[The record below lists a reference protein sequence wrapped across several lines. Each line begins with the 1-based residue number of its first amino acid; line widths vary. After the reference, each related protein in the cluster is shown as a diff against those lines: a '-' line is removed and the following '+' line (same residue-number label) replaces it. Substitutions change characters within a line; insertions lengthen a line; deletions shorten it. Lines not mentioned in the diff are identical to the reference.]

1 MFLDKKL
8 KSIQEAKNCVTTC
21 CDLRRHLIHIEVR
34 GIYCEGRRTLSNLS
48 LGLAVAELILRFIGN
63 QNHDHR

>member
-8 KSIQEAKNCVTTC
+8 KSIQETKNGLAIC
-21 CDLRRHLIHIEVR
+21 CDLRRHLIHFEVR
-34 GIYCEGRRTLSNLS
+34 DIYNGASRAFSNLS
-48 LGLAVAELILRFIGN
+48 LGLAVAEKILRFIGN